1 MYISYSGFTSNEK
14 CPLSYWHRY
23 VNKTVPPELDNR
35 INMLYGASVG
45 VSFERFYKQRM
56 WRVPGFL
63 DAMLAAVPDIVK
75 KVVEEETAPGKNGYI
90 NWADKKSNYKSVDD
104 VIADVRDAIPRGL
117 KIVKQHRLV
126 GPEIEAEYKLDSKK
140 HGHVFGGR
148 ADIYVHRVAPDN
160 DRVILDGKGSKFRDT
175 YVDKRQL
182 RWYAM
187 LYEDHRG
194 YLPDK
199 VGFLYWR
206 SDPETAI
213 DWFPITREDTSVLR
227 ETVTQA
233 CEDIEAR
240 KRQLPVAP
248 LPTHEQVVALFP
260 AQPSKDCRWCN
271 YLSACEEGQ
280 HYEKNRGK
288 APMPISGDDPNGS
301 GVEDV
306 GI

>member
-1 MYISYSGFTSNEK
+1 MYISYSGFNFWDK

-45 VSFERFYKQRM
+45 VSFEHFYNERM
-56 WRVPGFL
+56 WRQPNFLETMHAKVP
-63 DAMLAAVPDIVK
+63 AIVK
-75 KVVEEETAPGKNGYI
+75 KVIAEETAPGKNGYI
-90 NWADKKSNYKSVDD
+90 NWADKKSNYKNEDD
-104 VIADVRDAIPRGL
+104 VVVDVRDAITRGL
-117 KIVKQHRLV
+117 KIIRRHRLV
-126 GPEIEAEYKLDSKK
+126 GPEMTAEFKLDSKTN
-140 HGHVFGGR
+140 GHVLGGR
-148 ADIYVHRVAPDN
+148 CDIYVHRTQPEN
-160 DRVILDGKGSKFRDT
+160 DRCILDGKGSKFRDT

-206 SDPETAI
+206 SDPDTAV
-213 DWFPITREDTSVLR
+213 DWFMVTRDDTAELRKAVFETCDTIEERKRSLPLAPEPTRE
-227 ETVTQA
+227 Q
-233 CEDIEAR
+233 I
-240 KRQLPVAP
+240 VA
-248 LPTHEQVVALFP
+248 AFP

-271 YLSACEEGQ
+271 FLSACDEGQ
-280 HYEKNRGK
+280 RYEKNRGK
-288 APMPISGDDPNGS
+288 APMPISGDDPSGS